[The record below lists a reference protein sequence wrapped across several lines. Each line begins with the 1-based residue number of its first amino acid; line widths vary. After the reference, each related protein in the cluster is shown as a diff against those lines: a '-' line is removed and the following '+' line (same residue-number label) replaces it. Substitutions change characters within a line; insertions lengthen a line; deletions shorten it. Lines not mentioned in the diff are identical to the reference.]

1 MKLPNRIYEEI
12 KESVT
17 NLLIKHNISCVP
29 INGFEIANKMGIEV
43 RPYPQKKYDL
53 FLKVSEDGFTVFEA
67 DKTIIY
73 YNPYQMYQRMNNTI
87 VHEIGHIVL
96 GHLQESELAEAEV
109 NFFAKYLLAPPV
121 LIHKLQ
127 LHSPD
132 EIANIFEISHQ
143 AAQIAWDYYNK
154 WLLNSGRFYKPYEIK
169 LIDLFQ
175 NNIGEHLQSNT
186 QYSI

>member
-1 MKLPNRIYEEI
+1 MKLSNKRYEEI

-17 NLLIKHNISCVP
+17 NLLIKHNIFCVP
-29 INGFEIANKMGIEV
+29 ISGFEIASKMGVEV
-43 RPYPQKKYDL
+43 RPYPHKKYDL
-53 FLKVSEDGFTVFEA
+53 LLKVSEDGFTAFKD
-67 DKTIIY
+67 DKPIIY

-87 VHEIGHIVL
+87 MHEIGHIIL
-96 GHLQESELAEAEV
+96 GHQQESELAEAEV
-109 NFFAKYLLAPPV
+109 NFFAKYLLAPPA